1 MGPQQQYKPSS
12 FAISNQLGGPAS
24 AGQSVNV
31 NPQFSLTQLFSATSG
46 STAAD
51 VSILQT
57 VELTPEMGVVKLPT
71 GVFGPLP
78 PHTVGLLIGRSSSIL
93 KGLQVHLGVI
103 DSDYK
108 GEIQIMAQAHKP
120 ISLKEGQRIAQL
132 LLLPYFQFPSRRQE
146 RTGGFGSTGKHIFW
160 ETLVTQQKP
169 LFPLEVEGQIFQ
181 GLVDTGADVS
191 IIASDQWP
199 LQWPKQPVAVS
210 LTGLGSA
217 SEVYQSSQS
226 LSCRGPDG
234 QMAQVQ
240 FYIVPIALNLWGRD
254 LLQQFGAFVSI
265 PHVSNSAKNMMF
277 HMGYN
282 PLKKSLNM

>member
-169 LFPLEVEGQIFQ
+169 LFPLEVEDKFFRAWLIQELTFPLLPPTN
-181 GLVDTGADVS
+181 GLYNA
-191 IIASDQWP
+191 
-199 LQWPKQPVAVS
+199 
-210 LTGLGSA
+210 A

-277 HMGYN
+277 RMGYN
-282 PLKKSLNM
+282 PLEKSLNM

>member
-1 MGPQQQYKPSS
+1 M
-12 FAISNQLGGPAS
+12 
-24 AGQSVNV
+24 
-31 NPQFSLTQLFSATSG
+31 
-46 STAAD
+46 
-51 VSILQT
+51 SILQT

-146 RTGGFGSTGKHIFW
+146 RTRGFGSTGKHIFW

-199 LQWPKQPVAVS
+199 LQCRLRGVSKFSILELSRAGWSNGPSPILYCSYCPKFMGARFIATIWS
-210 LTGLGSA
+210 FCF
-217 SEVYQSSQS
+217 YSS
-226 LSCRGPDG
+226 C
-234 QMAQVQ
+234 
-240 FYIVPIALNLWGRD
+240 F
-254 LLQQFGAFVSI
+254 
-265 PHVSNSAKNMMF
+265 
-277 HMGYN
+277 
-282 PLKKSLNM
+282 